1 MRRAAQLVL
10 IFLTSALVTLGIM
23 GANLGIGP
31 PRPRPASEAPADKVN
46 PQTRSANARLLAA
59 SGRLREAQ
67 DAYLEI
73 LQNNSFDPVAMEGL
87 VAVRRQLAAD
97 DPAAL
102 RRQAAEYRQTIAR
115 RGETPEHYSRNSL
128 EILAAASARAA
139 AVIESKRIVTHPTGT
154 TPMTR
159 GRSEP
164 RPQDRHASRVTKGLQ
179 PAAPVPLPAAT
190 PHPQP
195 PPASAHASPAAPAT
209 SAEKPATSADN
220 PAASVDKPAASADKP
235 AASADKPAAGQP
247 SPAPAAVQETVAVL
261 TPSGEPAVTPS
272 QGSLVGIDCQKRTFV
287 LRGANGDEEYFTTP
301 TVTIYARGASSRRLP
316 DFCGL
321 ESYLGHAVT
330 VWTVS
335 AGDRRV
341 AKEVSVTP

>member
-1 MRRAAQLVL
+1 MRRAVQLVL

-23 GANLGIGP
+23 GVNLGNGP
-31 PRPRPASEAPADKVN
+31 QRPRPASEAPADKIN
-46 PQTRSANARLLAA
+46 PQTRSANARLLAET
-59 SGRLREAQ
+59 GRLREAQ

-73 LQNNSFDPVAMEGL
+73 LQNNSLDPVAMEGL

-97 DPAAL
+97 DPAVL
-102 RRQAAEYRQTIAR
+102 RRQAAEYRQAIAR

-139 AVIESKRIVTHPTGT
+139 AVIESKRIVAHPTDT

-179 PAAPVPLPAAT
+179 PAAPLPPPAAT

-195 PPASAHASPAAPAT
+195 PPTSAPASPAAPAT
-209 SAEKPATSADN
+209 ST
-220 PAASVDKPAASADKP
+220 DKPAASADKP
-235 AASADKPAAGQP
+235 PAGQP
-247 SPAPAAVQETVAVL
+247 SPAPAVVQETVAVL
-261 TPSGEPAVTPS
+261 TPPGEPVVTPS

-301 TVTIYARGASSRRLP
+301 TVTIYARGASSHRLP

-335 AGDRRV
+335 AGDRRI

>member
-31 PRPRPASEAPADKVN
+31 PRARPASEAPADKIN

-73 LQNNSFDPVAMEGL
+73 LQNNSFDPVAMAGL

-102 RRQAAEYRQTIAR
+102 RRQAAEYRQAIAR

-139 AVIESKRIVTHPTGT
+139 AVIESKRIVAHPTGT

-179 PAAPVPLPAAT
+179 PAALVPPPAAT

-195 PPASAHASPAAPAT
+195 PPTSAPASPAAPAT
-209 SAEKPATSADN
+209 
-220 PAASVDKPAASADKP
+220 SADKP

-261 TPSGEPAVTPS
+261 TPPGEPAVTPS

-301 TVTIYARGASSRRLP
+301 TVTIYARGASSHRLP

-335 AGDRRV
+335 AGDRRI